1 MNNVEDGAKLINNI
15 EEIGI
20 SGKITLQCVLNE
32 DFKRKSFAGIQKFQD
47 ENGILLP
54 QLKTM
59 FPLLNLLGIK
69 NIDFNQSVMELLR
82 EKLIER
88 IEDISNNGVSQET
101 LKTLLDKSFQMIKF
115 PMVQPVVMILLK
127 EVDVI
132 DDKYL
137 KLIVSDP
144 SLYKMCDISVKR
156 HIWQLHPTI
165 LLNELSILIQEY
177 IDEVSFFMD

>member
-1 MNNVEDGAKLINNI
+1 MENVEGEVKLLNDI
-15 EEIGI
+15 EELGV
-20 SGKITLQCVLNE
+20 SGKMTLQCVLNE
-32 DFKRKSFAGIQKFQD
+32 DFKRKTFVGIQKFQD
-47 ENGILLP
+47 DNGILLP

-82 EKLIER
+82 EKLIDR
-88 IEDISNNGVSQET
+88 IVDISNKGVSQAT
-101 LKTLLDKSFQMIKF
+101 LKSLLDKSFQMIKF

-132 DDKYL
+132 EDKYL
-137 KLIVSDP
+137 RLIVNDP

-156 HIWQLHPTI
+156 HIWQLHPSILINELTI
-165 LLNELSILIQEY
+165 LLQEY
-177 IDEVSFFMD
+177 INVVN